1 MEQKVV
7 TRAKGTPF
15 YRTLYHTQ
23 SILNM
28 EDE

>member
-7 TRAKGTPF
+7 TCAKGTPF